1 MAFFPELKQIRPK
14 DAKFHFGSYTPY
26 EAWECEGFRVNPPL
40 FGKQKMLWIQY
51 LYCFPNGFGASV
63 VRNFMS
69 RGNGAGLFEVAV
81 LRGGQLWYES
91 EITDDVIGGLTI
103 DEVVLVLADIES
115 LDKDGKL
122 PMAGERK

>member
-1 MAFFPELKQIRPK
+1 MAFSPELNRIRPK

-26 EAWECEGFRVNPPL
+26 EAWECDGFCVNPPL

-51 LYCFPNGFGASV
+51 LYASPNGFGASV
-63 VRNFMS
+63 IRNFMS

-91 EITDDVIGGLTI
+91 EITDDVIGSLTI
-103 DEVVLVLADIES
+103 DEVALVLADIES

-122 PMAGERK
+122 PVAGEIK